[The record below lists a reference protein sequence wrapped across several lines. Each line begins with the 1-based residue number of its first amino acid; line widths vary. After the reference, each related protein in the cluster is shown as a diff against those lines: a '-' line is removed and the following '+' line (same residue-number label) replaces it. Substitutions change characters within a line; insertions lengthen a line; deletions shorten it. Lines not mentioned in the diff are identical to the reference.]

1 MISSMEEYKKAPPK
15 YKIGDLVEV
24 NNLGMIFVQYEG
36 ATRITY
42 GLIQCEAYHYSTN
55 TKDLILFGWWTYD
68 ILVDGQLIRMMPE
81 SFLKEVKLDESKDK
95 EKTPK

>member
-1 MISSMEEYKKAPPK
+1 MEEYKKAPPK

-81 SFLKEVKLDESKDK
+81 SFLKEVKLDESKNK

>member
-1 MISSMEEYKKAPPK
+1 MEEYKKAPPK

-55 TKDLILFGWWTYD
+55 AKDLILFGWWTYD

-81 SFLKEVKLDESKDK
+81 SFLKEVKLDESKNK
-95 EKTPK
+95 EKTHK

>member
-1 MISSMEEYKKAPPK
+1 MEEYKKAPPK